1 MEKIPNQKYFDLMTS
16 LNQKPNTKA
25 TIKDTF
31 FNVELYEHLIFS
43 QNMIKQ
49 DQPKVLLNASPLTN
63 KRLSPILKT
72 LKIDKIDVLNIN
84 KSKTKNNYSG
94 VKE

>member
-1 MEKIPNQKYFDLMTS
+1 
-16 LNQKPNTKA
+16 
-25 TIKDTF
+25 
-31 FNVELYEHLIFS
+31 
-43 QNMIKQ
+43 MIKQ

>member
-1 MEKIPNQKYFDLMTS
+1 MYISYLIMEKIPNQKYFDLMTS

-49 DQPKVLLNASPLTN
+49 DQAKVLLNASALN
-63 KRLSPILKT
+63 KQ
-72 LKIDKIDVLNIN
+72 KIKPNFKDF
-84 KSKTKNNYSG
+84 KN
-94 VKE
+94 